1 MASDE
6 ASVTKDTSATDSIL
20 GGGSATDLTNKKKKS
35 SKVRSPRPK
44 SARSERLEVKSR
56 QLISALTAD
65 TSESDEDSTT
75 VDPVDVALRTN
86 QMSSIGPPEILKYQR
101 ELKSGNRFTYISDSL
116 NSIANYPI
124 PTTLQ
129 LIAYY
134 AAILFFVKVL

>member
-1 MASDE
+1 MASGE
-6 ASVTKDTSATDSIL
+6 ASITKDTSATDSIL

-35 SKVRSPRPK
+35 RKVRSPRPK

-65 TSESDEDSTT
+65 TSESDEESTT

-116 NSIANYPI
+116 NLKSNRQYL
-124 PTTLQ
+124 TTL
-129 LIAYY
+129 
-134 AAILFFVKVL
+134 